1 MCRSASILGIRY
13 FFLSFYLSF
22 LFFLGGGGREGRV
35 GDGSISTSVILLL
48 FIYLLFFRT
57 QTKRASVHR
66 CLSFVILSWLCC
78 QTLTRVNRIKK
89 SEIRVS
95 LRQC

>member
-1 MCRSASILGIRY
+1 M
-13 FFLSFYLSF
+13 
-22 LFFLGGGGREGRV
+22 
-35 GDGSISTSVILLL
+35 GDGSISISVILFL

-89 SEIRVS
+89 SEIRV
-95 LRQC
+95 